1 MKVSKTKTTEL
12 IVITGAC
19 MFYFRLAILAELL
32 KTRGI
37 LYYIYLYRV
46 FIEIYFVY

>member
-19 MFYFRLAILAELL
+19 MFYFGLAIFAELL
-32 KTRGI
+32 KTRAI
-37 LYYIYLYRV
+37 LYYIYLYCI
-46 FIEIYFVY
+46 FIAIYFVY